1 MNLAR
6 VSSPP
11 RPANEGQAHLWWI
24 CIRML
29 LIFALA
35 LLPMV
40 AGGVLFLKGLHEKAN
55 AREAERPAAIS
66 PEGGREV
73 AER

>member
-11 RPANEGQAHLWWI
+11 RPANEGQAHLWWM

-29 LIFALA
+29 WLFALA

-40 AGGVLFLKGLHEKAN
+40 AGGVLWLRGLHEKAS
-55 AREAERPAAIS
+55 AREAERSAVMS
-66 PEGGREV
+66 PEVENQV